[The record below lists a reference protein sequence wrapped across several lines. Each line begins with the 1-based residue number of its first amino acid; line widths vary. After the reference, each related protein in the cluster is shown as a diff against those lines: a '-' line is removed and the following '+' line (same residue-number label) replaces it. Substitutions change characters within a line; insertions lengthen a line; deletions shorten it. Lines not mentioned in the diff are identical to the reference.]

1 MVTDAKSDGNDP
13 FGGFVVVTEVKPDGR
28 LIHYYEW
35 PDEQPGDAEAVGP
48 AEARDDV

>member
-1 MVTDAKSDGNDP
+1 VTEPKDAADDP

-35 PDEQPGDAEAVGP
+35 PMPATDDAAADPETQ
-48 AEARDDV
+48 DDV